1 MMKQKQLPISSVKNT
16 KDESR
21 VLKKLDGI
29 INNSMPKGIYGML
42 LTAKESADGKEMIF
56 ADRYH
61 LIAVE
66 KNYYDIYDSYS
77 DTVIFPHVAML
88 SSAVNI
94 IYNVNKPHYNNG
106 AKEYMIYA
114 LDQQYYRCMEDIKF
128 YKYRLKTADLD
139 KQIMFSARL
148 TDSRFRLDEIKLQ
161 LSKIF

>member
-1 MMKQKQLPISSVKNT
+1 MMKQKQLPINSVKNT
-16 KDESR
+16 NDESR

-29 INNSMPKGIYGML
+29 ISDSMPKGILGML
-42 LTAKESADGKEMIF
+42 LTATESADGKKMIF
-56 ADRYH
+56 ANRYH

-94 IYNVNKPHYNNG
+94 IYNVNKRYNNG
-106 AKEYMIYA
+106 AKEFMIYA
-114 LDQQYYRCMEDIKF
+114 LDQQYYRCMEDIKI

-139 KQIMFSARL
+139 RQIMFSARL
-148 TDSRFRLDEIKLQ
+148 TDSRFRLDELKLQ